1 MKKDVK
7 VLALDLELLV
17 VELSLV
23 VLMVKNFFKRNNNR
37 FTNDPVIL
45 LDTMYW
51 DVLRLFHDIKNWFD

>member
-23 VLMVKNFFKRNNNR
+23 VLMVKKFR
-37 FTNDPVIL
+37 
-45 LDTMYW
+45 
-51 DVLRLFHDIKNWFD
+51 